1 MIAFEFLSP
10 ALIKFGSGVLEH
22 LNELLSGAGKNA
34 LVVLGRGSLR
44 TCGVVDRLL
53 KQLAARGINHHL
65 YEGISEEPEI
75 ETVDQGVML
84 AREYGCDLV
93 IGMGGGSVIDT
104 VKAIA
109 GLTTNE
115 GSVMDYLEG
124 VGKCLTITKPSL
136 PCIAIPT
143 TAGTGAEVTRNAVI
157 SSRKGRFKKSI
168 RSPYLIPKIAL
179 IDPTLTLSLPP
190 TWSAWGGLDALTQLI
205 EAYVSKKAQPIPEAL
220 ALYGI
225 SLVANNLLPVYK
237 NGNDL
242 AARENMSLAA
252 LLSGLALSNSGLGA
266 AHGLASALGAY
277 YPIPH
282 GLACAILLPYVM
294 ELNLEVNPTRFA
306 RIGEALTGISSY
318 NNPLQA
324 AGAGVK
330 FVKELIVALDIPPGL
345 KSYGI
350 DQALAPV
357 LATASF
363 GSSMSGNPKDVSLD
377 ELATLL
383 KRLL

>member
-1 MIAFEFLSP
+1 M
-10 ALIKFGSGVLEH
+10 
-22 LNELLSGAGKNA
+22 
-34 LVVLGRGSLR
+34 
-44 TCGVVDRLL
+44 DRLL

-104 VKAIA
+104 AKAIA

-115 GSVMDYLEG
+115 GSVTDYLEG
-124 VGKCLTITKPSL
+124 VGKGRAITNPSL

-157 SSRKGRFKKSI
+157 SSCKGRFKKSI

-179 IDPTLTLSLPP
+179 IDPTLTLTLPP
-190 TWSAWGGLDALTQLI
+190 NWTAWGGLDALTQLI

-237 NGNDL
+237 DGNDL

-252 LLSGLALSNSGLGA
+252 LLSGLALANSGLGA

-318 NNPLQA
+318 NNPLPTA
-324 AGAGVK
+324 WAGVK
-330 FVKELIVALDIPPGL
+330 FVKELIVALDIPPDL

-350 DQALAPV
+350 EQALAPV
-357 LATASF
+357 LASASF
-363 GSSMSGNPKDVSLD
+363 GSSMSGNPKDVSGD
-377 ELATLL
+377 ELTTLL
-383 KRLL
+383 QKLL